1 MQDGADMTWEMLVW
15 ECVKLAAQAI
25 TALVIARLAVRW
37 ALSRFK
43 QEKVWERR
51 LSAQADIVIALAEM
65 RRVYGRWIDEIEMY
79 RNSSKESDREHRDRY
94 RAAVRKLE
102 EAMPLAQ
109 ILLSEDTSKLLHKLE
124 RDREN
129 LYTGD
134 QFDDYNMHY
143 SLLDDAICELVQ
155 NGRQLLP

>member
-1 MQDGADMTWEMLVW
+1 MTWESFVW
-15 ECVKLAAQAI
+15 ECIKLAAQAI
-25 TALVIARLAVRW
+25 TALVVARLAVRW

-51 LSAQADIVIALAEM
+51 LSAQAEILVALAEM
-65 RRVYGRWIDEIEMY
+65 RRVYGRWIDEIEMH
-79 RNSSKESDREHRDRY
+79 RNSSKEADREHRDRY

-109 ILLSEDTSKLLHKLE
+109 LLLSKNTSNLLNKLE

-134 QFDDYNMHY
+134 QFADYNLHY

>member
-1 MQDGADMTWEMLVW
+1 MTWDTFVW

-25 TALVIARLAVRW
+25 TALVVARLAVRW

-51 LSAQADIVIALAEM
+51 LSAQAEILVALAEM
-65 RRVYGRWIDEIEMY
+65 RRVYGRWIDEIEMH
-79 RNSSKESDREHRDRY
+79 RNASKETDGEHRDRY

-102 EAMPLAQ
+102 EAMALAQ
-109 ILLSEDTSKLLHKLE
+109 LLLSTDTSKVLQKLE
-124 RDREN
+124 HDREN
-129 LYTGD
+129 VYTGD
-134 QFDDYNMHY
+134 QYEDYNMHY